1 MNPNPAPSDPKR
13 LMLAVAL
20 SAGVMLVWTWLFP
33 PQKPQ
38 TPPTETTS
46 AAPSSPGVASGGL
59 AAGGPASA
67 PGSAALDAL
76 AGHVETTQV
85 LAAPSGHEI
94 VVSSRDGQIQAWDLT
109 EAQYRKAGGPDAR
122 ALRVVQPASAALQ
135 KGVFLPPRVE
145 VALEGRTSALPYTFT
160 AGPSELVARA
170 TDPATGVAVERVFR
184 PGTEPYTFEVS
195 VRLHNTSAQAVPYG
209 LEALLRG
216 AQNDKEAAG
225 RFFAPPVYQFEAV
238 CAFGDTLER
247 QTLDTV
253 ADNRASADAEDRPY
267 FATNVRWAGVDN
279 RYFMTALVPGPEGI
293 SSCEYFVGAE
303 AALVAPSEISP
314 ETRYVATRL
323 VLPGGSLAPG
333 EKVERSWRVYGGPKK
348 LEALES
354 YSPSLSAAVDF
365 GWLSALS
372 LPMLHTLEFFH
383 GLVPNWGIA
392 IILLTVLVK
401 LLTLPLT
408 HKQYKSMAG
417 MKLLQPQLKELQE
430 KYKDD
435 RVRLQQEMMGLYK
448 KNGVNPLSGCLPVLL
463 MMPVYIALYKT
474 IYSAVEL
481 YQADLAGWITDLS
494 EPDPYFV
501 LPLVLGVF
509 FVIQTRLNPTSGD
522 ELQQKLML
530 WIMPVMFTGM
540 MLFLPSGLVVYIL
553 ANTLLGILQQLY
565 MNRVTAAAPVAGAA
579 AVGKG

>member
-1 MNPNPAPSDPKR
+1 
-13 LMLAVAL
+13 
-20 SAGVMLVWTWLFP
+20 
-33 PQKPQ
+33 
-38 TPPTETTS
+38 
-46 AAPSSPGVASGGL
+46 
-59 AAGGPASA
+59 
-67 PGSAALDAL
+67 
-76 AGHVETTQV
+76 
-85 LAAPSGHEI
+85 
-94 VVSSRDGQIQAWDLT
+94 
-109 EAQYRKAGGPDAR
+109 
-122 ALRVVQPASAALQ
+122 
-135 KGVFLPPRVE
+135 
-145 VALEGRTSALPYTFT
+145 
-160 AGPSELVARA
+160 
-170 TDPATGVAVERVFR
+170 
-184 PGTEPYTFEVS
+184 
-195 VRLHNTSAQAVPYG
+195 
-209 LEALLRG
+209 
-216 AQNDKEAAG
+216 
-225 RFFAPPVYQFEAV
+225 
-238 CAFGDTLER
+238 
-247 QTLDTV
+247 
-253 ADNRASADAEDRPY
+253 
-267 FATNVRWAGVDN
+267 
-279 RYFMTALVPGPEGI
+279 MTALVPGPEGI

-417 MKLLQPQLKELQE
+417 MKVLQPQLKELQE